1 MKKLLLSFLILP
13 FLLSMHA
20 QHCHAQSFCFYDPNT
35 GPLFHNGSV
44 GGNYDVTAG
53 DFNEDGH
60 VDIVTANSTGQSISF
75 IPGLGNGM
83 LGAPDTFPVVSTL
96 FAITSGDFNND
107 GHFDVAA
114 ASSTIVFVLFGNG
127 DGTFQPYTSYFSGN
141 NPSRIYY
148 LDVSGDGIGDLV
160 EACGNG
166 VAFLQGL
173 ANGSFSNVVIY
184 PTGGEVYDL
193 TIGHFNGDTIPDI
206 VCTTRTGWTTAEL
219 SYLEGLGNGSFAADV
234 AVPVPHYSVFGITST
249 DVDSNGTVD
258 LLVTNNNNSNHRV
271 EVYTG
276 NGNGTFNAPVFYPVL
291 YNPTYIYLADA
302 DNDGLDDIFVSEGSG
317 FSILKGIGGG
327 TFDDYE
333 YFIAA
338 SNPNSL
344 ALTDFNE
351 DGWLDVVVPSGTIGA
366 GYIGM
371 RLSCIATNVNENE
384 MTFNLALY
392 PNPFHSASTLH
403 LSNISNAS
411 LKIYN
416 TLGSLV
422 KQQIITSENT
432 AITREGLSTGIYFL
446 IVKSG
451 EIEWRE
457 RVVVE

>member
-1 MKKLLLSFLILP
+1 LKKPLLFVLFLTTLVC
-13 FLLSMHA
+13 FRAQHAHA
-20 QHCHAQSFCFYDPNT
+20 QTFCFYDPNT

-60 VDIVTANSTGQSISF
+60 IDIVTANSTGQSISF

-83 LGAPDTFPVVSTL
+83 LGAPDTFPVVNTL

-107 GHFDVAA
+107 GHLDVAT

-127 DGTFQPYTSYFSGN
+127 DGTFQSYTSYFSGN

-148 LDVSGDGIGDLV
+148 IDVSGDGIGDLV

-173 ANGSFSNVVIY
+173 SNGSFSNVVIY
-184 PTGGEVYDL
+184 PTGGEVLDL
-193 TIGHFNGDTIPDI
+193 SINHFNADTILDI

-219 SYLEGLGNGSFAADV
+219 SYLEGLGNGSFAADI
-234 AVPVPHYSVFGITST
+234 AIPVPHYSVFGITST
-249 DVDSNGTVD
+249 DVDTNGTAD
-258 LLVTNNNNSNHRV
+258 LLVTNHNNSNHRV

-291 YNPTYIYLADA
+291 YNPTYIYLADG
-302 DNDGLDDIFVSEGSG
+302 DNDGLYDIFVSEGSG

-333 YFIAA
+333 YFVAA

-344 ALTDFNE
+344 ALADFNE
-351 DGWLDVVVPSGTIGA
+351 DGRLDVVVPSSTIGA
-366 GYIGM
+366 GYLGM
-371 RLSCIATNVNENE
+371 RLSCIATDVNENKN
-384 MTFNLALY
+384 TANAVVY
-392 PNPFHSASTLH
+392 PNPFHSAATLH
-403 LSNISNAS
+403 FNNFSTAS
-411 LKIYN
+411 MKIYN
-416 TLGSLV
+416 AVGSLV
-422 KQQIITSENT
+422 KEQSITSENT
-432 AITREGLSTGIYFL
+432 LITREGLRDGIYF
-446 IVKSG
+446 VVVSSTNK
-451 EIEWRE
+451 EWRE
-457 RVVVE
+457 RMIIR